1 MKNTFKVG
9 NRNIIFNRSIQSLII
24 LLIAFTGVINA
35 QSTFKWGFDRS
46 DKNIIDYYEIRP
58 DNYIFVG
65 GISETEKSSKYISDS
80 AWIFKWNLS
89 GDSINRKIKPG
100 GVSDCYFTKVNQCK
114 NGNLLALGCYESP
127 NTLDTSG
134 FFAVYYDSLLNV
146 KWTTQLTLPRRW
158 VSARTAV
165 KTWEGDWIVGLYTKN
180 YDWYGGNGINQGYL
194 VKMSENG
201 EILKVVSD
209 TISDLQQVMM
219 HPDSTRI
226 YCLGDYLEIPGIE
239 TDAWL
244 KEYDFDLNFISQKP
258 IITSFT
264 INAERFHGKWIAEDT
279 MLLAGLHGVSSS
291 YWSDDLV
298 LNKLI
303 DGDSLISAKEQRY
316 FYEGED
322 YMYEN
327 RAIAITK
334 DRKIILTC
342 GVGGFTEEKGFIGR
356 YNMNLDPLNYW
367 IFDDDPNYIFK
378 YLSPLAT
385 SDSGFIVKLN
395 KTTYNN
401 SLPDSAFII
410 KFDKEGP
417 FVGIDNPVGIKQTNH
432 LLYPNPGYNEVH
444 LELTKSIRQKGEVC
458 FELYTLQGI
467 KAGQWNTMETRTLI
481 NTSNLPPGV
490 YLYRITRQG
499 KQLASGK
506 WVKQ

>member
-1 MKNTFKVG
+1 M
-9 NRNIIFNRSIQSLII
+9 IIKGFII
-24 LLIAFTGVINA
+24 YFGSFIGYVDA
-35 QSTFKWGFDRS
+35 QNTFKWGFEKEDKIIS
-46 DKNIIDYYEIRP
+46 DFIETSP
-58 DNYIFVG
+58 GNYIFAGAIVG
-65 GISETEKSSKYISDS
+65 DDEKNKSLNDS
-80 AWIFKWNLS
+80 AWIFKWSSN
-89 GDSINRKIKPG
+89 GDSISKTFKPG
-100 GVSDCYFTKVNQCK
+100 NVRDCIYGSIEPCK
-114 NGNLLALGCYESP
+114 NGELMVLGCYIAP
-127 NTLDTSG
+127 TTLDTSG
-134 FFAVYYDSLLNV
+134 FFAVYYDSLLNI
-146 KWTTQLTLPRRW
+146 KWTSQLTLPRRY
-158 VSARTAV
+158 VIPRKPV
-165 KTWEGDWIVGLYTKN
+165 KTPEGDWIVGLYTQN

-194 VKMSENG
+194 VKMSDAG

-244 KEYDFDLNFISQKP
+244 KEYDLDLNFISQKP

-279 MLLAGLHGVSSS
+279 MLLAGLHAVTSS

-316 FYEGED
+316 FYEGTD

-334 DRKIILTC
+334 DSKIILT
-342 GVGGFTEEKGFIGR
+342 GGLGNSTEEKGFIGR
-356 YNMNLDPLNYW
+356 YNMNLDPLEYW
-367 IFDDDPNYIFK
+367 IFDDDPYCYFFYSNPK
-378 YLSPLAT
+378 PT
-385 SDSGFIVKLN
+385 SDSGFIVRLSK
-395 KTTYNN
+395 KSDIN
-401 SLPDSAFII
+401 SYPDSLFTI

-417 FVGIDNPVGIKQTNH
+417 FVGIDNPIGIKQTNH
-432 LLYPNPGYNEVH
+432 LLYPNPGYSKVH
-444 LELTKSIRQKGEVC
+444 LELTKSTCQKGEVC

-467 KAGQWNTMETRTLI
+467 KAAQWNTRETRTLI
-481 NTSNLPPGV
+481 NTTNLPPGV

-506 WVKQ
+506 WVKK

>member
-1 MKNTFKVG
+1 MKNIFNV
-9 NRNIIFNRSIQSLII
+9 RSLNIIYKWFTH
-24 LLIAFTGVINA
+24 LLIVFLIANTGIINA
-35 QSTFKWGFDRS
+35 QNTFKWGFDRD
-46 DKNIIDYYEIRP
+46 DKNIIDYIETRP
-58 DNYIFVG
+58 GNYVFVG
-65 GISETEKSSKYISDS
+65 GISETGKSNKDISDS
-80 AWIFKWNLS
+80 AWIFKWNFS

-100 GVSDCYFTKVNQCK
+100 DVSDCYYTKIEQCN
-114 NGNLLALGCYESP
+114 NGNLLALGCYVSP
-127 NTLDTSG
+127 NTIDTSG
-134 FFAVYYDSLLNV
+134 FFAVYYDSMLNV
-146 KWTTQLTLPRRW
+146 NWSSQLTLPRRW
-158 VSARTAV
+158 VTPKNAV
-165 KTWEGDWIVGLYTKN
+165 KTPEGNYIIGLYTKN
-180 YDWYGGNGINQGYL
+180 YNWFASGINQGFL
-194 VKMSENG
+194 VKMSETG
-201 EILKVVSD
+201 EILKVISD

-244 KEYDFDLNFISQKP
+244 KEYDLDLNFISQKP

-264 INAERFHGKWIAEDT
+264 INADLFHGKWIAEDT
-279 MLLAGLHGVSSS
+279 MLLAGLHSTMSS
-291 YWSDDLV
+291 YWSYDLV

-303 DGDSLISAKEQRY
+303 DGDSLTSVKEQRY
-316 FYEGED
+316 YYEDVD

-334 DRKIILTC
+334 DKKIILT
-342 GVGGFTEEKGFIGR
+342 GAVGGTFIEKGFIGR

-367 IFDDDPNYIFK
+367 IFDDDPNYCFK

-385 SDSGFIVKLN
+385 SDSGFVVKLN

-417 FVGIDNPVGIKQTNH
+417 FVGIDNPIGFKQTNH
-432 LLYPNPGYNEVH
+432 LLYPNPGYSKVY
-444 LELTKSIRQKGEVC
+444 LELTKPICQKGEVT

-467 KAGQWNTMETRTLI
+467 KAGQWNTRETRTLI
-481 NTSNLPPGV
+481 NTTNLPPGV

>member
-1 MKNTFKVG
+1 MNNTFKFRSLYIIINWSIKG
-9 NRNIIFNRSIQSLII
+9 LIIFLTTSLGI
-24 LLIAFTGVINA
+24 INA
-35 QSTFKWGFDRS
+35 QNTLKWGFDR
-46 DKNIIDYYEIRP
+46 DDHKVITDYVETSP
-58 DNYIFVG
+58 GKYIFAG
-65 GISETEKSSKYISDS
+65 TIKGDDERNKSLNDS
-80 AWIFKWNLS
+80 AWILKWS
-89 GDSINRKIKPG
+89 FDGDSISKMYKPG
-100 GVSDCYFTKVNQCK
+100 NVNGCIYGCIEPCK
-114 NGNLLALGCYESP
+114 NGDLLVMGRYESSM
-127 NTLDTSG
+127 TIDTSS
-134 FFAVYYDSLLNV
+134 FLAVYYDSLLNI

-165 KTWEGDWIVGLYTKN
+165 KTLEGDWIIGLYTKN
-180 YDWYGGNGINQGYL
+180 YDWFGAGINQGFL
-194 VKMSENG
+194 VKMSGSG

-226 YCLGDYLEIPGIE
+226 YCLGDYMEIPGIE

-244 KEYDFDLNFISQKP
+244 KEYDLDLNFISQKP

-264 INAERFHGKWIAEDT
+264 INADRFHGKWIAEDT
-279 MLLAGLHGVSSS
+279 MLLAGYHSTTSN
-291 YWSDDLV
+291 YWCYDLV

-303 DGDSLISAKEQRY
+303 DGDSLISTKEQRY

-334 DRKIILTC
+334 DRKIILTG
-342 GVGGFTEEKGFIGR
+342 GVGGAYEEKGFIGR

-367 IFDDDPNYIFK
+367 IFDDDPYYYFLYNNPK
-378 YLSPLAT
+378 PTA
-385 SDSGFIVKLN
+385 DSGFIVTLIK
-395 KTTYNN
+395 KSDIN
-401 SLPDSAFII
+401 SDSIFTI

-417 FVGIDNPVGIKQTNH
+417 FVRIDNPSGYKQTNH
-432 LLYPNPGYNEVH
+432 LLYPNPGKNMVS
-444 LELTKSIRQKGEVC
+444 LELAKPIRQKGEVT

-467 KAGQWNTMETRTLI
+467 KAGQWHTRETRTLI
-481 NTSNLPPGV
+481 NTTNQPPGV